1 MEGALKVADEVT
13 AVVSE
18 ADSGVL
24 IIPRKKTDTGRLRE
38 ERRVREA
45 VFVANVMELAYDE
58 NELRDLCF
66 EMGVDYESVSGT
78 NKQGKVRSIVSHFF
92 RRNTLDVFRDFLQ
105 GDRPNWSWQLPED
118 EAPRE
123 ETDAGQ

>member
-1 MEGALKVADEVT
+1 VEGALKVADEVT

-24 IIPRKKTDTGRLRE
+24 IIPRKETDTGRLRE

-105 GDRPNWSWQLPED
+105 GDRPNWSWQLPEE
-118 EAPRE
+118 EAPQE